1 MKSIITAILITF
13 FPIYSFAGESCQTRA
28 GEETAQEKM
37 VISTDVPSHLK
48 GAKIIVKL
56 ADGRT
61 SEVPAELFK
70 VVPRKQQYLV
80 TKTKQSSTTTCTAS
94 ESQSYKNRISLLGG
108 EGPNS
113 KVDVE
118 RSGNQISMESKSG
131 TVGGVQYQRNITDR
145 ISVGAQVQS
154 NDSALLSVGFDF

>member
-1 MKSIITAILITF
+1 MKNIITAILITF
-13 FPIYSFAGESCQTRA
+13 FPIHSFAGENCSSATSEA
-28 GEETAQEKM
+28 VAQDKL

-70 VVPRKQQYLV
+70 VVPRKQQYIV
-80 TKTKQSSTTTCTAS
+80 TKTLQKTQTTCSA
-94 ESQSYKNRISLLGG
+94 ERLKNRISLLGG

-118 RSGNQISMESKSG
+118 RNGDTVSMESKSG
-131 TVGGVQYQRNITDR
+131 AVGGVQYQRSITNR
-145 ISVGAQVQS
+145 LNLGVQVQS
-154 NDSALLSVGFDF
+154 NETALVGVGLDF